1 MPWGAVPGG
10 GRVRVWG
17 GWCFSTPPGGD
28 GPRRIQRRI
37 GWVVQAGAQHPPW
50 GTPQHKAPPSSGVVS
65 MKPVSGLSGTAWG
78 DTPSPLRFLPH
89 FGPDSRVCLVLPT
102 ALGAL
107 HPTPGAKEPC
117 GRPPGANTTVT
128 RRPPAALLYVV
139 GTCPLLAVVPAAGP
153 FGAEHSVQGCL
164 APARYTARA
173 VDTSQ
178 PRRPRLTP
186 HSLNPGATSP
196 PGFSPVPSHT
206 SVGGGG
212 VYCVVQILSEC
223 EESCF

>member
-37 GWVVQAGAQHPPW
+37 GWVVQAGAQHPPL

-212 VYCVVQILSEC
+212 VLCCSNSE
-223 EESCF
+223 